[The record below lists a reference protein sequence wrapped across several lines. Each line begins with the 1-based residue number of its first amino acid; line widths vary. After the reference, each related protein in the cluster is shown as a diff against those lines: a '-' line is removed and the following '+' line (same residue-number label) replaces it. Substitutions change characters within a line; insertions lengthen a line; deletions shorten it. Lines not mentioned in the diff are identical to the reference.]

1 MWHGTHLAVDVGKR
15 GSWRLRDLPAAGWA
29 GDRAVS
35 RLDEVVDPLVRHAV
49 WVDATA
55 AAVDRADD
63 RRTAA
68 KALRGGLEAIAATR
82 ALLDSAELFEIAAA
96 RAQGC
101 SWQEVATALGV
112 TRQAAMMRWSHAVDQ
127 LERGQLDA
135 MTDPLI

>member
-1 MWHGTHLAVDVGKR
+1 
-15 GSWRLRDLPAAGWA
+15 
-29 GDRAVS
+29 VS
-35 RLDEVVDPLVRHAV
+35 RLDEVVDPLVRHAI

-68 KALRGGLEAIAATR
+68 KALCAGLEAIAATR

-96 RAQGC
+96 RSEGC